1 MTDFDTATAARITD
15 EDIERQRLLVGV
27 DTAIAMREYVTTAND
42 DAIRAFALGCGD
54 DNPLYVDEAY
64 GASTRWGTQIAP
76 SIMAG
81 IVNAPML
88 GEPIDA
94 ALKAR
99 TSGVFRG
106 IHVFVSGGSWTW
118 YRPIHAG
125 DRLMSFGGIES
136 VEVKESEFAERSVI
150 RIRRFVKLNQRGE
163 IVAVQRIIAILAERK
178 TARERGKYADIE
190 PATYTDD
197 DIAAIDA
204 VYAAEVRRGSEP
216 RWFED
221 VAVGD
226 ELGPMAKG
234 PLTGTEIIVFHAGG
248 YGFTPYAP
256 TASRLA
262 HQNRRRIPGFYVK
275 NAQGIPDVAQR
286 VHWDSDWARA
296 IGNPMAYDYGYMRE
310 CWLHHLL
317 TDWAGDDGWVV
328 SQADRV
334 QRFNY
339 VGDTHMLRGSVTA
352 TRTEGDQHLVDIDL
366 VATNQ
371 RGEDTVTG
379 TATVAL
385 PSREHGPVVL
395 PKPPADLERV
405 AATMFRRHT
414 ELAASR

>member
-1 MTDFDTATAARITD
+1 MTDFETATAARITD

-27 DTAIAMREYVTTAND
+27 DTAISMREYVTVANE
-42 DAIRAFALGCGD
+42 DAIRAFAVGCGD
-54 DNPLYVDEAY
+54 DNPLFVDPAY
-64 GASTRWGTQIAP
+64 GTATRWGSQIAP
-76 SIMAG
+76 PIMAG
-81 IVNAPML
+81 IVNAPMQ
-88 GEPIDA
+88 GDPVDPEI
-94 ALKAR
+94 KKR
-99 TSGVFRG
+99 TAGVFRG
-106 IHVFVSGGSWTW
+106 IHVFVSGGSWQW

-136 VEVKESEFAERSVI
+136 IEVKESAFAERSVI
-150 RIRRFVKLNQRGE
+150 RIRRYVKLNQRGE
-163 IVAVQRIIAILAERK
+163 IVALQRIVAILAERK
-178 TARERGKYADIE
+178 TARERGKYAGIE

-197 DIAAIDA
+197 DLAAIDA
-204 VYAAEVRRGSEP
+204 VYEAEVRRGSER

-221 VAVGD
+221 VQVGD

-234 PLTGTEIIVFHAGG
+234 PLTETEIIVFHAGG

-275 NAQGIPDVAQR
+275 NDQGIPDVAQR
-286 VHWDSDWARA
+286 VHWDSEWAQA
-296 IGNPMAYDYGYMRE
+296 VGNPMAYDYGYMRE

-339 VGDTHMLRGSVTA
+339 IGDTHMLRGTVTA
-352 TRTEGDQHLVDIDL
+352 TRIDDGQPVVDVEL
-366 VATNQ
+366 RATNQ

-379 TATVAL
+379 SATIAL
-385 PSREHGPVVL
+385 PSREHGPVAL
-395 PKPPADLERV
+395 PRPPVELERV
-405 AATMFRRHT
+405 AATMFRRHC
-414 ELAASR
+414 ELAT